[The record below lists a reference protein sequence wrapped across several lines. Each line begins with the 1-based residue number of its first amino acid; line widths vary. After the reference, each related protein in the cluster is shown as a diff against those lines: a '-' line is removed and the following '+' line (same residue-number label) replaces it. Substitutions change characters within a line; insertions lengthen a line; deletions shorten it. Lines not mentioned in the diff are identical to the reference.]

1 MSLAKSLNQV
11 LTAAYHDVYGG
22 DGTETLELVT
32 SPLAATE
39 EVINLHAAGLCPAE
53 VAVPAAL
60 HALGASKEQIT
71 KAVEDAV
78 KLREKTEGKDDT
90 VATDEKRQRDQ
101 EHGAN
106 EQRVVVEIEGAKAAV
121 EKVKAETASIKKGDK
136 ADADAPAAKKKKAS

>member
-1 MSLAKSLNQV
+1 MNSTIVSLAKSLNQV

-60 HALGASKEQIT
+60 HALGASKEQIA

-78 KLREKTEGKDDT
+78 KLREKTEGKEDT
-90 VATDEKRQRDQ
+90 VATDEKRSATRSTARMSSASSSRLRAQRRRWRRSRRRLLRLR
-101 EHGAN
+101 GGC
-106 EQRVVVEIEGAKAAV
+106 RR
-121 EKVKAETASIKKGDK
+121 
-136 ADADAPAAKKKKAS
+136 